1 MRACTK
7 QSVIKDKRIR
17 REKMSGFRSRQCLE
31 SSQNATA
38 LAAATFKESTPC
50 AIGIMTR
57 VVTAIDRGGGETVA
71 LGSEDHCELFF

>member
-50 AIGIMTR
+50 AIGIMILFAEI
-57 VVTAIDRGGGETVA
+57 TANPGNRLA
-71 LGSEDHCELFF
+71 